1 MVLKYSFKYLSN
13 DQTLAKFLDYACK
26 QFDCEYKIFQDLD
39 YVYLF
44 VDANEDI
51 LEEFSNNLS
60 LYIPMSIFYYDIKID
75 FSENMPKKDSIL
87 LDEKKAISFCPK
99 CLKEAEDITNS
110 NYYNIFTSCDICKCS
125 SREKL
130 LFDGKK
136 VKSNKKLFEQ
146 LASLINDNKKIKIK
160 TLSGTFVF
168 SKLNDLQNTTNLLVS
183 NLVNISKLVVQNK
196 TEIVSLVSIE
206 KPSID
211 FKINDIYKM
220 KNNTQKSFVN
230 IRFANDLILYFLSQ
244 ELQKFDID
252 FLSIENEETKYDNFL
267 DFTSK
272 EENEELLDIPKIKCL
287 ENKKI
292 ILESKSYAKSLDKIY
307 NKFEEKNKGHF
318 MTVMVENN
326 LFQKT
331 VLNFYI
337 STKDDDGISLYS
349 DKFDGVVDMKKQ
361 FYIPKTIKEI
371 FEEIQKDEIANKLI
385 NNYKDKFPDDYEKAI
400 NTDITHLDKNS
411 FYNYWEIAKIILNF
425 KEDILINASN
435 CLLEKGP
442 RIDYKFKEN
451 DKLQNREFNYT
462 KLIQSALSFKLAGV
476 DEVTI
481 SLGYIESLCHF
492 IGNEIDLINSSY
504 ELDAISLC
512 GDMFTYDIFNKLVEK
527 SITKNFKLYYNREFV
542 IQK

>member
-1 MVLKYSFKYLSN
+1 MVLKYSFKYLSKN
-13 DQTLAKFLDYACK
+13 NTFAKFLDYACK
-26 QFDCEYKIFQDLD
+26 QYDCEYKIFQDLD

-44 VDANEDI
+44 IKSNENI
-51 LEEFSNNLS
+51 LEDFSNNLS
-60 LYIPMSIFYYDIKID
+60 LYIPMSIFYYDIKVD
-75 FSENMPKKDSIL
+75 LVNNMPSHETL
-87 LDEKKAISFCPK
+87 CLDNKNLISFCPQ
-99 CLKEAEDITNS
+99 CLKEAEDIKNI
-110 NYYNIFTSCDICKCS
+110 NYYNAFHSCDICKCQD
-125 SREKL
+125 RKDFI
-130 LFDGKK
+130 FDESKI
-136 VKSNKKLFEQ
+136 KSNKKLFED
-146 LASLINDNKKIKIK
+146 LAKQINDNKKVKIK
-160 TLSGTFVF
+160 TLSGIFVF
-168 SKLNDLQNTTNLLVS
+168 SKLQNLDKSTSLLSTNLM
-183 NLVNISKLVVQNK
+183 NISKLIVENK
-196 TEIVSLVSIE
+196 VDIVALVSIE

-220 KNNTQKSFVN
+220 NNKTQKDYIN
-230 IRFANDLILYFLSQ
+230 IRYANDLILHFLSL
-244 ELQKFDID
+244 ELQKFNID
-252 FLSIENEETKYDNFL
+252 FLNIENEKVQCDYFL
-267 DFTSK
+267 DVKSSD
-272 EENEELLDIPKIKCL
+272 ENIELLDIPKIKCV

-292 ILESKSYAKSLDKIY
+292 ILKSKSYDKSLDEVYK
-307 NKFEEKNKGHF
+307 KFEEKNKAHF
-318 MTVMVENN
+318 MTVMAENN
-326 LFQKT
+326 LFEKT
-331 VLNFYI
+331 VLNFYV
-337 STKDDDGISLYS
+337 STKDDDGICLYS
-349 DKFDGVVDMKKQ
+349 DKFDGLVDMKKQ
-361 FYIPKTIKEI
+361 FHIPKTIKEI

-385 NNYKDKFPDDYEKAI
+385 VNYKEKFSDDYEKAI
-400 NTDITHLDKNS
+400 NTDIKHLDKNS